1 MLPEFFTLRNW
12 AHFCYYLNNQC
23 SYGQMDGTS
32 GFSASNWSKN
42 NHPRC
47 SNCRLML
54 YKVVKELWADFFSL
68 RLWRCSGQPCNS
80 QQNYG
85 QMDVTVGFSGSE
97 RSRNNLGRNSNCSGR
112 MFYSREN
119 LWIGPSGLTKTH
131 CHQWLRSFYTYPANC
146 PRKYLSSFVFT
157 ARIC

>member
-54 YKVVKELWADFFSL
+54 YKVVKELWADFFPSDFGDVLANLATASRTMDKWML
-68 RLWRCSGQPCNS
+68 RLDSAGQKGLEITLEGILIVIRFVSCNL
-80 QQNYG
+80 Y
-85 QMDVTVGFSGSE
+85 M
-97 RSRNNLGRNSNCSGR
+97 
-112 MFYSREN
+112 YSCEQST
-119 LWIGPSGLTKTH
+119 L
-131 CHQWLRSFYTYPANC
+131 
-146 PRKYLSSFVFT
+146 
-157 ARIC
+157 